1 MGLKN
6 SLRRGKEPQWS
17 TRQRYSDVT
26 TSHLRF
32 YRQQSADVDQF
43 LPKYASFLAILTQQL
58 KKGLG
63 DGWYMIIRG
72 DIFSSGGFSQHQQ

>member
-1 MGLKN
+1 MGLKS

-26 TSHLRF
+26 MSHLRF

-43 LPKYASFLAILTQQL
+43 LPKYATFLAILTQQL
-58 KKGLG
+58 KKAWVMAGT
-63 DGWYMIIRG
+63 
-72 DIFSSGGFSQHQQ
+72 